1 MVDGS
6 ALVCVCVSDDPY
18 LVHIDRHRARQV
30 TYKRRWL
37 FVQQGHLCCS
47 ASNKAFAAVDMG
59 QISAFFVRRDSR
71 SCEIEIHAAHGGN
84 RRDVSR
90 DAIVSRAAPRP
101 ISSHLAQISNESR
114 YEFGIYVVEAIGA
127 SPEQI
132 EFRAETRK
140 QLYTWQN
147 ACEQAAA
154 RFIDQ

>member
-1 MVDGS
+1 M
-6 ALVCVCVSDDPY
+6 
-18 LVHIDRHRARQV
+18 

-59 QISAFFVRRDSR
+59 QISAFFVRRDYAA
-71 SCEIEIHAAHGGN
+71 EIHAARGRKSPRYEPRCDRLP
-84 RRDVSR
+84 RRAATRPRHLSP
-90 DAIVSRAAPRP
+90 SRATSR
-101 ISSHLAQISNESR
+101 HLAQISNESR

-154 RFIDQ
+154 KFIDQ

>member
-1 MVDGS
+1 M
-6 ALVCVCVSDDPY
+6 
-18 LVHIDRHRARQV
+18 R
-30 TYKRRWL
+30 
-37 FVQQGHLCCS
+37 
-47 ASNKAFAAVDMG
+47 
-59 QISAFFVRRDSR
+59 
-71 SCEIEIHAAHGGN
+71 
-84 RRDVSR
+84 R
-90 DAIVSRAAPRP
+90 DAIVSRAPRRGP
-101 ISSHLAQISNESR
+101 SRAISLPSRAISRHLAQISNESR

>member
-1 MVDGS
+1 MQPMVEIAEICAEMRS
-6 ALVCVCVSDDPY
+6 SL
-18 LVHIDRHRARQV
+18 AR
-30 TYKRRWL
+30 
-37 FVQQGHLCCS
+37 
-47 ASNKAFAAVDMG
+47 
-59 QISAFFVRRDSR
+59 
-71 SCEIEIHAAHGGN
+71 
-84 RRDVSR
+84 
-90 DAIVSRAAPRP
+90 RAATHLAP
-101 ISSHLAQISNESR
+101 SHYHLAQISNESR